1 MGVDKF
7 VTSSQSSTGGAKGD
21 VIGDVGYSTFLAD
34 I

>member
-21 VIGDVGYSTFLAD
+21 VIGDVELFSW
-34 I
+34 